1 MGARTVYFKDSVEL
15 DQVVVII
22 ILGPGNA
29 FVKIVWELRQHIVD
43 TVCQLGQHIV
53 NIVWE
58 LGQLQLLCRYST
70 GVG

>member
-1 MGARTVYFKDSVEL
+1 MNTLCGSWVE
-15 DQVVVII
+15 QVVVII

-58 LGQLQLLCRYST
+58 LGNYIVNTVWELGQQIAQL
-70 GVG
+70 